1 MARGEVEVGSPSVA
15 AGGRPLAFEALYYGD
30 LVRVVNP
37 HGDVGLITLWSP
49 MRTVERKLAEIAPE
63 LLDPSRSRVAVVANL
78 YGDGMHAMF
87 CNLLWNPQIRHLV
100 ALGEDLGLG
109 AADDIEALLGHGLV
123 DAEILGKPVKRI
135 AGRERVFPAVG
146 SFDDARLREQLSFR
160 AFGKLS
166 RPDLAADLPGYV
178 ERLPTLPPAGER
190 VRVDIPMAVADDY
203 SFQPSE
209 VTAHQV
215 VRRRP
220 LEAWRELVVRT
231 VRFGRPVELA
241 GGPRIELLNARVV
254 ITEPVTEPRESLAEY
269 GFELDRF
276 ERYGERILEP
286 ELPEGIS
293 YTYGNRLRGYFPQ
306 RTSATDS
313 LQTVVETLR
322 ANPAS
327 RRAYVTTWDM
337 TTDLTGVTESTP
349 CLVTLFF
356 RRTDDGQLSLTATYR
371 AHNLLTAWLE
381 NVYGLMAIQRF
392 VGERV
397 GMETGPISVISHS
410 LGIDPRS
417 PRYELARELA
427 AHWRTDNDVDPDT
440 GKSILREDPNG
451 YFVVSVD
458 QERGVM
464 VAEHR
469 YGGVLVKRYEGTRA
483 ESIEREVAADMAI
496 SLISHAMWLG
506 RELTRKERQLRGAV

>member
-1 MARGEVEVGSPSVA
+1 MARGEVEIGSPA
-15 AGGRPLAFEALYYGD
+15 AAADEDGPLTFEALYYAD

-37 HGDVGLITLWSP
+37 VGDVGLITMWSP
-49 MRTVERKLAEIAPE
+49 MRTVERKLDEVAPG

-78 YGDGMHAMF
+78 YGDGMHSMF
-87 CNLLWNPQIRHLV
+87 CNLLWNPQIRHLI
-100 ALGEDLGLG
+100 AIGEDLGLG
-109 AADDIEALLGHGLV
+109 AADDVEALLDGGLV

-135 AGRERVFPAVG
+135 AGRERIFPAVE
-146 SFDDARLREQLSFR
+146 SFDDARLREQLTFR

-166 RPDLAADLPGYV
+166 RPELADELPAYV
-178 ERLPTLPPAGER
+178 AGLPSLPPVGDR
-190 VRVDIPMAVADDY
+190 VRVDIPMTVADDY

-231 VRFGRPVELA
+231 ARFGRPVELSS
-241 GGPRIELLNARVV
+241 GPRVELLNARVV
-254 ITEPVTEPRESLAEY
+254 ITEPVADSRDALAEY
-269 GFELDRF
+269 GFDLERF
-276 ERYGERILEP
+276 ERYAERILEP

-313 LQTVVETLR
+313 LQTVVEILG

-337 TTDLTGVTESTP
+337 TEDLTGVTESTP

-356 RRTDDGQLSLTATYR
+356 RRTDDGRLALTATYR

-381 NVYGLMAIQRF
+381 NVYGLMSIQRF

-397 GMETGPISVISHS
+397 GMEPGPLTVISHS
-410 LGIDPRS
+410 LGIDPRN
-417 PRYELARELA
+417 PRYELARQLA
-427 AHWRTDNDVDPDT
+427 DDWRSDNDTDPDT

-458 QERGVM
+458 QERGVI

-469 YGGVLVKRYEGTRA
+469 FGGVLVKRYEATRA
-483 ESIEREVAADMAI
+483 ESIEFEVAADMAI

-506 RELTRKERQLRGAV
+506 RELTRKERQLRA